1 MEDAALIS
9 RESVEKEGEEAGL
22 PAKLTQPT
30 LCTVSPTPSSELFPA
45 ARPPLL
51 AASVVT
57 RAAYPEG
64 GELPRSLSRAVLSS
78 ITCWG
83 GGYKIPEPGLRA
95 GDVRISPLQGP
106 LCSPP
111 RRRHLRV
118 PEGLTACNRAAP
130 RAEL

>member
-1 MEDAALIS
+1 MIS

-22 PAKLTQPT
+22 PSKLTKPT
-30 LCTVSPTPSSELFPA
+30 LCKVSPSPSSEFFPA

-64 GELPRSLSRAVLSS
+64 GELPRSLSGAVLRS
-78 ITCWG
+78 ITCRG
-83 GGYKIPEPGLRA
+83 GGYKFPEPGPRA
-95 GDVRISPLQGP
+95 GDVWTSPLQGP

-111 RRRHLRV
+111 RRRHL
-118 PEGLTACNRAAP
+118 PSP
-130 RAEL
+130 RA